1 MKVDESN
8 EAILNKASKYTNTNY
23 IKWFDAENIEGYIEQ
38 DDLIDIID
46 SLLYEIDMKDNDYR
60 QLEIDIEENYI
71 PRPMSD
77 YTGDRYDDRF

>member
-8 EAILNKASKYTNTNY
+8 EAILNKASKYTKTNY

-46 SLLYEIDMKDNDYR
+46 SLIYQIDMKDNDYR
-60 QLEIDIEENYI
+60 QLEIDVEENYI
-71 PRPMSD
+71 QRPMSD
-77 YTGDRYDDRF
+77 YTGDSYDDRF